1 VLLADEVNRTPPKT
15 QAALLE
21 AMEERQVT
29 IDGERH
35 ELPASFFVV
44 ATQNPIEYEGTYPL
58 PEAQLDR
65 FIAKVRVGYP
75 TAEDEREL
83 LRRAAAGFDPHDLE
97 GAGVRPVLRRDEVV
111 ALRGR
116 ARALPAAEPV
126 LAYVAAL
133 AQRSRELPRLRLG
146 MSPRAAVALLA
157 CARARAALR
166 RAEWLTPD
174 DVKAVAAPV
183 LRHRLLLRPEAELE
197 GATADELVA
206 ELLEAVEV
214 PRSR

>member
-1 VLLADEVNRTPPKT
+1 
-15 QAALLE
+15 
-21 AMEERQVT
+21 M
-29 IDGERH
+29 
-35 ELPASFFVV
+35 
-44 ATQNPIEYEGTYPL
+44 
-58 PEAQLDR
+58 
-65 FIAKVRVGYP
+65 
-75 TAEDEREL
+75 
-83 LRRAAAGFDPHDLE
+83 RRAAAGFDAHDLD

-133 AQRSRELPRLRLG
+133 AHRSRELPRLRLG

-166 RAEWLTPD
+166 GGEWLAPD

-197 GATADELVA
+197 GATADDLVA
-206 ELLEAVEV
+206 ELLETVEV
-214 PRSR
+214 PRA